1 MWSIG
6 GADIRVRGDTIGRL
20 GGGECLAL
28 YGLMGMNSARASLP
42 REGLVLL
49 AALSLFW
56 GLNWPI
62 MKTVLSEVPPLYF
75 RAGCLLVGGMGM
87 LGIARLSGVRVA
99 VPPGRWRS
107 VACLSLFNI
116 TGWNVLAVYGVSL
129 LPSGR
134 AALLGYTMPLWTAF
148 LSVWI
153 LGERVTRRRLLGL
166 ISGLAGIV
174 VLLSD
179 SLDAIRQ
186 APIGVACMVLAAWS
200 WALGVVLLKR
210 LPVAMPTSALT
221 GWTLLLGAIPILA
234 AAIPLETSRLI
245 VPSFWP
251 AFGLVY
257 NAFIA
262 FMFCYWAWNRIVFMV
277 PVAVSSL
284 SSLSTPLVGVM
295 GGVLLLGEHLG
306 WREGLAS
313 ILILAAVGTVSVKR

>member
-1 MWSIG
+1 M
-6 GADIRVRGDTIGRL
+6 
-20 GGGECLAL
+20 
-28 YGLMGMNSARASLP
+28 
-42 REGLVLL
+42 
-49 AALSLFW
+49 
-56 GLNWPI
+56 
-62 MKTVLSEVPPLYF
+62 
-75 RAGCLLVGGMGM
+75 
-87 LGIARLSGVRVA
+87 
-99 VPPGRWRS
+99 
-107 VACLSLFNI
+107 
-116 TGWNVLAVYGVSL
+116 
-129 LPSGR
+129 
-134 AALLGYTMPLWTAF
+134 
-148 LSVWI
+148 
-153 LGERVTRRRLLGL
+153 
-166 ISGLAGIV
+166 